1 MEKVSACILCILFW
15 GISYTGSVH
24 KKKNSV
30 DYKIEFIQG
39 SGQSLFQAAGKEG
52 LAIDDF
58 GRWFSNHALIQ
69 KNTDGINPENTL
81 SSQLMLFVIDQ
92 RGSVV
97 SQTSL
102 ALQVGSKADLLNR
115 VINTGELT
123 RSLSAVFVNQDCSI
137 SGDVLFRGEML
148 FPGGFL
154 IGSQYESQS
163 LAADAAGR
171 AFQRLPGRE
180 EGFALVILATPDI
193 DEFDY
198 SVDPGTAAFF
208 CK

>member
-1 MEKVSACILCILFW
+1 MEKVSVCILCILFW
-15 GISYTGSVH
+15 GVSYTGSLQ
-24 KKKNSV
+24 KKKSSV

-39 SGQSLFQAAGKEG
+39 SSQSLFQAAGNDG
-52 LAIDDF
+52 LAIEDF
-58 GRWFSNHALIQ
+58 GRWFSNHASIL
-69 KNTDGINPENTL
+69 KNTDGIKPENSL

-123 RSLSAVFVNQDCSI
+123 RSLNAVFVNQDCSI
-137 SGDVLFRGEML
+137 SGDVIFRGEML

-154 IGSQYESQS
+154 IGNLYESQS

-171 AFQRLPGRE
+171 AFRRLPGSE